1 MHITYGISNMKNLE
15 ASNLTKVTIYKKE
28 KEKKK
33 KKDKRKKRK
42 KHDGQDRRNCKEI
55 RKTIEFYF
63 VLLFGNVIEKSALKY
78 GKTYAE
84 K

>member
-1 MHITYGISNMKNLE
+1 MKNLE
-15 ASNLTKVTIYKKE
+15 ASNITKVTIYKKE
-28 KEKKK
+28 KEKKKKRK

-63 VLLFGNVIEKSALKY
+63 VLLFGNVIVKIALKY